1 MTVGGGSIVPLSAAV
16 HGKRRMGNGGIPGH
30 RPPHESDAGCAALF
44 SASAAEISGGRP
56 ILPLRDGD
64 ALADVRRRRGTD
76 GATSRGMNGF
86 VLSIRRLGLIGV
98 GFVATSL
105 VATLAATAGL
115 LDPKSLMITVGG
127 ALGVTYATFPRARLR
142 HAWAL
147 TGEALAAPA
156 DFEPLIATVKH
167 LAHVHRI
174 DGVPALERAAAHA
187 DEPFLRDA
195 VALAVEARTEVELR
209 ESLVGDARRWATD
222 GEAARQVLVTLG
234 KLFPAFGLIG
244 TLLGLVSL
252 MRHLG
257 GADLSVVGPGL
268 GMAVLT
274 TLYGAV
280 FANVVVLPLNAK
292 LQAHLIRRA
301 LVMQMVIEGTLLL
314 HRREYPT
321 RIERALRAYVG
332 AGRPAPLQAA
342 SAAYAAAELRTEWND
357 DLLAT
362 ERAA

>member
-1 MTVGGGSIVPLSAAV
+1 
-16 HGKRRMGNGGIPGH
+16 
-30 RPPHESDAGCAALF
+30 
-44 SASAAEISGGRP
+44 
-56 ILPLRDGD
+56 
-64 ALADVRRRRGTD
+64 
-76 GATSRGMNGF
+76 MNGF
-86 VLSIRRLGLIGV
+86 VVPIRRLGVIGI
-98 GFVATSL
+98 GFVVTSA

-115 LDPKSLMITVGG
+115 LDPSALAITVGG
-127 ALGVTYATFPRARLR
+127 ALAVTCATFPRARLR
-142 HAWAL
+142 HVWAL
-147 TGEALAAPA
+147 VGEAVAAPA
-156 DFEPLIATVKH
+156 DVESIIAMLKR
-167 LAHVHRI
+167 LAHVHRV
-174 DGVPALERAAAHA
+174 DGVPALERAATHA
-187 DEPFLRDA
+187 DDDFLRDA
-195 VALAVEARTEVELR
+195 VALAVEARSEAELR
-209 ESLVGDARRWATD
+209 ESLVGEARRWAAD

-257 GADLSVVGPGL
+257 GADLSAIGPGL

-280 FANVVVLPLNAK
+280 FANVVVLPLSAK
-292 LQAHLIRRA
+292 LQAHLARRA
-301 LVMQMVIEGTLLL
+301 LIMQMVIEGTLLL

-332 AGRPAPLQAA
+332 AARPVAVRTP
-342 SAAYAAAELRTEWND
+342 SAAEAAADSPIDWND